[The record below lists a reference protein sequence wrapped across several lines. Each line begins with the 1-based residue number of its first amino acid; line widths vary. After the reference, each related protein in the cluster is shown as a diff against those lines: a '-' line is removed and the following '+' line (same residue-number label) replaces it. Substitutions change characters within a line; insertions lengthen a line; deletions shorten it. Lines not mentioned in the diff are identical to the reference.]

1 MRFRPYSSPE
11 FPNDNHQLHLG
22 ASWVC
27 LSTTG
32 SPRAVMRAP
41 QQHDE
46 QPTLVPL
53 TPLPPS
59 VAERVAETAPPP
71 SVVPSTKIPLPPAS
85 IVQSVMQRS
94 ADGLGFTIC
103 VPDPQL
109 FNEWDRPARTDELHL
124 TEAPG
129 PLLSQLLERFDSIS
143 FTVTEAYAAHE
154 ELHEAAPETHRSIA
168 PALLAQD
175 DQSRADDVSG
185 LEPVLEPEA
194 SVPPPVAELMDS
206 LPPSTPMNESQFEA
220 DDRALSAELFEVLK
234 TLEIIDS
241 ETEFSSVEAPP
252 SGVHATPIISKSAV
266 DDLADAVAEAL
277 CAEYGVSPPAL
288 ESAPQVHFPE
298 ASTQATLGETLEQT
312 SAVAHSEPRPAA
324 EQEPTP
330 NAVAAPAPN
339 HYSDFV
345 GALCAV
351 AMDSGATR
359 AAAVLPRLLEGKL
372 LDASALSDE
381 IQASLEHAGI
391 ASLHGSCIEPSEAF
405 KANASAWNRVLS
417 GASDDLSA
425 CGDTL
430 DGFAA
435 SLLGALLGPS
445 SDPKQLRRELRKRGV
460 AAFGML
466 SVAA

>member
-27 LSTTG
+27 LSPTG
-32 SPRAVMRAP
+32 APRAVMRAARP
-41 QQHDE
+41 LD

-59 VAERVAETAPPP
+59 VAESVPAP
-71 SVVPSTKIPLPPAS
+71 SVAPSSKIPLPPAS

-94 ADGLGFTIC
+94 PDGMGFTIR

-109 FNEWDRPARTDELHL
+109 FNEWERPARTDELHL

-129 PLLSQLLERFDSIS
+129 PLLSQLLERFDSLQFQLTDEPS
-143 FTVTEAYAAHE
+143 VDG
-154 ELHEAAPETHRSIA
+154 ELGTYDPAPETRRS
-168 PALLAQD
+168 
-175 DQSRADDVSG
+175 VSPE
-185 LEPVLEPEA
+185 LEVPQVLEPEA
-194 SVPPPVAELMDS
+194 SVPPPVAELIES
-206 LPPSTPMNESQFEA
+206 LPASTPMNESQLEA

-241 ETEFSSVEAPP
+241 ETEFSQVDAPP
-252 SGVHATPIISKSAV
+252 SGVQITPIISKSAV

-277 CAEYGVSPPAL
+277 CAEFGVGMDPDATSDTIESPSAVCIPEESICAHSDEAAL
-288 ESAPQVHFPE
+288 PSESAD
-298 ASTQATLGETLEQT
+298 G
-312 SAVAHSEPRPAA
+312 SAVEL
-324 EQEPTP
+324 
-330 NAVAAPAPN
+330 PN
-339 HYSDFV
+339 HYGDFV
-345 GALCAV
+345 SALCGV
-351 AMDSGATR
+351 ALDSGATR

-372 LDASALSDE
+372 LDAGALADE
-381 IQASLEHAGI
+381 VQSSLELAGI
-391 ASLHGSCIEPSEAF
+391 ASLRGSCIEPSEDF

-435 SLLGALLGPS
+435 TLLGALLGPN